1 MGQFGMVT
9 CWATETKKTKGSV
22 TNRKSSCASY
32 FGGARAYTHKTGQSD
47 ARPVDAKE
55 IPGVGEERGGQQCD
69 RERDMATGLTP
80 SLHLSLP
87 SRRPT
92 SSKQTKAHSPK
103 ALRADPEQERDDC
116 REEDEIG
123 GERLAK
129 LLALE
134 VHGVSPRALPPCFS
148 RSAPCTCTTW
158 PCPRLDDRSASPLLC
173 ERGNGIHL
181 NSIRGGNFK
190 FEFFFLLVG
199 TMNHLLLSEHKR
211 R

>member
-116 REEDEIG
+116 RDEDEIG

-129 LLALE
+129 LL

-158 PCPRLDDRSASPLLC
+158 PCPRLDDDLRRLSSAN
-173 ERGNGIHL
+173 EVTEFI
-181 NSIRGGNFK
+181 SIRFAGETSSLIF
-190 FEFFFLLVG
+190 FFFLKVVG
-199 TMNHLLLSEHKR
+199 TE
-211 R
+211 

>member
-1 MGQFGMVT
+1 MG
-9 CWATETKKTKGSV
+9 
-22 TNRKSSCASY
+22 
-32 FGGARAYTHKTGQSD
+32 RAYTHKAGQSD
-47 ARPVDAKE
+47 ASSVDAKE
-55 IPGVGEERGGQQCD
+55 VPGGGEERGGQQCD
-69 RERDMATGLTP
+69 RERNMASGLTP

-92 SSKQTKAHSPK
+92 SSKQTKAHSPE

-158 PCPRLDDRSASPLLC
+158 PCPRLDDDLRRRSSAN
-173 ERGNGIHL
+173 EVTEFI
-181 NSIRGGNFK
+181 SIRFAGETSSLSF
-190 FEFFFLLVG
+190 FCFFFWWG
-199 TMNHLLLSEHKR
+199 Q
-211 R
+211 

>member
-158 PCPRLDDRSASPLLC
+158 PCPRLDDDLRRLSSAN
-173 ERGNGIHL
+173 EVTEFI
-181 NSIRGGNFK
+181 SIRFAGETSSLSF
-190 FEFFFLLVG
+190 FFFFLKVVG
-199 TMNHLLLSEHKR
+199 TE
-211 R
+211 

>member
-92 SSKQTKAHSPK
+92 SSKQNEGSLT
-103 ALRADPEQERDDC
+103 
-116 REEDEIG
+116 
-123 GERLAK
+123 
-129 LLALE
+129 
-134 VHGVSPRALPPCFS
+134 
-148 RSAPCTCTTW
+148 
-158 PCPRLDDRSASPLLC
+158 
-173 ERGNGIHL
+173 
-181 NSIRGGNFK
+181 
-190 FEFFFLLVG
+190 
-199 TMNHLLLSEHKR
+199 
-211 R
+211 

>member
-9 CWATETKKTKGSV
+9 CWATQTKKTKGSV

-47 ARPVDAKE
+47 ARSVDAKE

-69 RERDMATGLTP
+69 RERSMAAGLTP

-158 PCPRLDDRSASPLLC
+158 PCPRLDDDLRRLSSAN
-173 ERGNGIHL
+173 EVTEFI
-181 NSIRGGNFK
+181 SIRFAG
-190 FEFFFLLVG
+190 ETSSLSFFFFFESG
-199 TMNHLLLSEHKR
+199 GD
-211 R
+211 

>member
-158 PCPRLDDRSASPLLC
+158 PCPRLDDDLRRLSSAN
-173 ERGNGIHL
+173 EVTEFI
-181 NSIRGGNFK
+181 SIRFAG
-190 FEFFFLLVG
+190 ETSSLSFFFLKVVG
-199 TMNHLLLSEHKR
+199 TE
-211 R
+211 

>member
-69 RERDMATGLTP
+69 RERDMATCLTP

-134 VHGVSPRALPPCFS
+134 IHGVSPRALPPCFS

-158 PCPRLDDRSASPLLC
+158 PCPRLDDDLRRLSSAN
-173 ERGNGIHL
+173 EVTEFI
-181 NSIRGGNFK
+181 SIRFAG
-190 FEFFFLLVG
+190 ETSSLSFFFFFFFVVG
-199 TMNHLLLSEHKR
+199 TE
-211 R
+211 

>member
-158 PCPRLDDRSASPLLC
+158 PCPRLDDDLRRLSSAN
-173 ERGNGIHL
+173 EVTEFI
-181 NSIRGGNFK
+181 SIRFAGETSSLSF
-190 FEFFFLLVG
+190 FFFLKVVG
-199 TMNHLLLSEHKR
+199 TE
-211 R
+211 

>member
-158 PCPRLDDRSASPLLC
+158 PCPRLDDDLRRLSSAN
-173 ERGNGIHL
+173 EVTEFI
-181 NSIRGGNFK
+181 SIRFAGETSSLSF
-190 FEFFFLLVG
+190 FFFLKGVG
-199 TMNHLLLSEHKR
+199 TE
-211 R
+211 

>member
-1 MGQFGMVT
+1 MVT

-69 RERDMATGLTP
+69 RERSMAAGLTP

-92 SSKQTKAHSPK
+92 SSKQTKAHSPE

-158 PCPRLDDRSASPLLC
+158 PCPRLGDDLRRVSSAN
-173 ERGNGIHL
+173 EVTEFI
-181 NSIRGGNFK
+181 SIRFAGETSSLN
-190 FEFFFLLVG
+190 FFFYWWG
-199 TMNHLLLSEHKR
+199 Q
-211 R
+211 

>member
-158 PCPRLDDRSASPLLC
+158 PCPRLDDDLRRLSSAN
-173 ERGNGIHL
+173 EVTEFI
-181 NSIRGGNFK
+181 SIRFAG
-190 FEFFFLLVG
+190 ETSSLSFFFFF
-199 TMNHLLLSEHKR
+199 
-211 R
+211 